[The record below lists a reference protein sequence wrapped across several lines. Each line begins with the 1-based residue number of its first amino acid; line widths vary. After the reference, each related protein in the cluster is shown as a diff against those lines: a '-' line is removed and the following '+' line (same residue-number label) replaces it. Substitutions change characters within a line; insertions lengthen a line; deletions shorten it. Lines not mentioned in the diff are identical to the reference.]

1 MTHPPSPAS
10 PVKRSVQ
17 GLTRDVAV
25 NVVANLFAGGI
36 GAGLVAAFGSI
47 QWLWSVAI
55 WLLVL
60 SGVVVLIASTMRS
73 DTRR

>member
-1 MTHPPSPAS
+1 MTSPSNPIR
-10 PVKRSVQ
+10 KSVQ

-47 QWLWSVAI
+47 RWLWSVAF
-55 WLLVL
+55 WLIAG
-60 SGVVVLIASTMRS
+60 SVVLVVITSAARS
-73 DTRR
+73 DDR

>member
-1 MTHPPSPAS
+1 MTTPTSPIR
-10 PVKRSVQ
+10 RSVRT
-17 GLTRDVAV
+17 LTRDVAI

-55 WLLVL
+55 WLIVL
-60 SGVVVLIASTMRS
+60 SGVVVVIATALRS
-73 DTRR
+73 QGA

>member
-1 MTHPPSPAS
+1 MTTPTSPIR
-10 PVKRSVQ
+10 RSVQ

-47 QWLWSVAI
+47 RWLWSVAF
-55 WLLVL
+55 W
-60 SGVVVLIASTMRS
+60 LIAGSIVLVTITSAVRS
-73 DTRR
+73 DGR

>member
-1 MTHPPSPAS
+1 MTSPTN
-10 PVKRSVQ
+10 PIRRSVQ

-47 QWLWSVAI
+47 RWLWSVAF
-55 WLLVL
+55 WLVAGSVALVVIT
-60 SGVVVLIASTMRS
+60 SAFRS
-73 DTRR
+73 DGR

>member
-1 MTHPPSPAS
+1 MTSPTN
-10 PVKRSVQ
+10 PIRRSVQ

-47 QWLWSVAI
+47 RWLWSVAF
-55 WLLVL
+55 WLVAGSVALVVITSAL
-60 SGVVVLIASTMRS
+60 RS
-73 DTRR
+73 DGR

>member
-1 MTHPPSPAS
+1 MTTPTSPIR
-10 PVKRSVQ
+10 RSAQ

-47 QWLWSVAI
+47 QWLWSVAF
-55 WLLVL
+55 W
-60 SGVVVLIASTMRS
+60 LIAGSVALVVITSVLRS
-73 DTRR
+73 GH